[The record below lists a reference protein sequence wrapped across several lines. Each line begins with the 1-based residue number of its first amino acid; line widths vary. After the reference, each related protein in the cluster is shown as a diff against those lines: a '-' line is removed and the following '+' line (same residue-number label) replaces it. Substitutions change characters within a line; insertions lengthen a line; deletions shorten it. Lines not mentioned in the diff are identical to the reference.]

1 MTRFIR
7 DNRRERGFTFIELIV
22 VVSIIAILAAT
33 AVPVIG
39 NWLPNY
45 RLRSA
50 ARDLFSQLQRAKLQA
65 VRSDAECAVCFN
77 TANNTYQV
85 VSGGPDGVFDGLP
98 APQNDDEILR
108 EIDLPGYG
116 SGVGFGTG
124 NATKRVDGTAIPPAI
139 SLDYSFNWVLFDA
152 KGMVPDM
159 GYVYVRNDEGN
170 SFAIGT
176 PTAAGVVVLRK
187 WFLNGDWG

>member
-1 MTRFIR
+1 
-7 DNRRERGFTFIELIV
+7 V
-22 VVSIIAILAAT
+22 
-33 AVPVIG
+33 
-39 NWLPNY
+39 
-45 RLRSA
+45 
-50 ARDLFSQLQRAKLQA
+50 
-65 VRSDAECAVCFN
+65 
-77 TANNTYQV
+77 
-85 VSGGPDGVFDGLP
+85 P